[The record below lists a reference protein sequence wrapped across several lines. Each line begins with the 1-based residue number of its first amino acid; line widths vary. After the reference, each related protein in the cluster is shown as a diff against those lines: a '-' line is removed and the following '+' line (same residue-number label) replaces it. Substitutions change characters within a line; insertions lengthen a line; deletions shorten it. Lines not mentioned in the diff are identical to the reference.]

1 MKQVILG
8 CRTELTDKPIIDGRE
23 TMKKTIK
30 THDGVTIMLVNGK
43 VFYPVE
49 SIAIIGQTT
58 PEIAK
63 IILKFNEGVAKDAYP
78 DTPPGCL
85 PEHMV
90 IALQDRRNRL
100 ALDLATIVNPFNPRM
115 ARDIASDLPWGD
127 DYALSD
133 DAAQEYYI
141 KRSTT
146 GLDSVLQKLNP
157 NLSAPKNYDGL
168 LKLRQVAEILDLTDN
183 QVRGLV
189 SSGKLNYQRTH
200 GERGQYRFELKSSVE
215 YHGLINGDPH
225 TSLKEVS

>member
-1 MKQVILG
+1 MKQVI
-8 CRTELTDKPIIDGRE
+8 RDSRPDIADKPLIDGRE

-63 IILKFNEGVAKDAYP
+63 IILEFNEGVAKDAYP

-90 IALQDRRNRL
+90 IALQDPQNRL

-115 ARDIASDLPWGD
+115 AREIASDLPWGA
-127 DYALSD
+127 DYSVSD
-133 DAAQEYYI
+133 ESAHEYYI
-141 KRSTT
+141 KRSTI
-146 GLDSVLQKLNP
+146 GLDSVLQKLYP
-157 NLSAPKNYDGL
+157 DVAAPDKYDGS
-168 LKLRQVAEILDLTDN
+168 LRLGEVAEILDLSVN

-189 SSGKLNYQRTH
+189 SSGKLKYHRTH
-200 GERGQYRFELKSSVE
+200 GERGHFRFDLNSILE
-215 YHGLINGDPH
+215 YHRLINDDTH
-225 TSLKEVS
+225 TSPIEAC

>member
-115 ARDIASDLPWGD
+115 AREIASDLPWGE
-127 DYALSD
+127 DYSVSD
-133 DAAQEYYI
+133 ESAHEYYI
-141 KRSTT
+141 KRSTC
-146 GLDSVLQKLNP
+146 GLDSVLQKLYP
-157 NLSAPKNYDGL
+157 NLAAPHNYDGS
-168 LKLRQVAEILDLTDN
+168 LRLREVAGILDLSEN

-189 SSGKLNYQRTH
+189 SSGKLKYHRTH
-200 GERGQYRFELKSSVE
+200 GERGQFRFEIKSILE
-215 YHGLINGDPH
+215 YHRLINYNAQDSP
-225 TSLKEVS
+225 KEVS